1 MGSLYRSSPL
11 SQNSSPKKED
21 SKKKLLSSES
31 NVVGRIFVIDL
42 LRLSNG
48 CFASISEDHVGRIG
62 AITVAVKTGE
72 RSSSSALIP
81 ESKGRSFAGTI
92 GEMLAEK
99 LKGIAVVSLY
109 LREELDTST
118 MKTLINEV
126 RNLVNKE

>member
-1 MGSLYRSSPL
+1 L
-11 SQNSSPKKED
+11 SDNKSKKEP

-31 NVVGRIFVIDL
+31 NVGGRIFVIDIL
-42 LRLSNG
+42 LMSNG
-48 CFASISEDHVGRIG
+48 CFASISEDLVGRIG

-81 ESKGRSFAGTI
+81 ESKGRIFAGTI

>member
-1 MGSLYRSSPL
+1 MSDNKS
-11 SQNSSPKKED
+11 KKEP

-31 NVVGRIFVIDL
+31 NVGGRIFVIDIL
-42 LRLSNG
+42 LMSNG
-48 CFASISEDHVGRIG
+48 CFASISEDLVGRIG

-81 ESKGRSFAGTI
+81 ESKGRIFAGTI